1 MSLFESSES
10 TGEVSLE
17 DLFDNQKEIKGTNN
31 LTIENLA
38 YVTCRGGQPH
48 SINIKKKSA
57 LEQAFD
63 YFEAII
69 RSDINR
75 TDNRLKNP
83 ECVKRLMKSLA
94 RNQGTQIPNTL
105 LKEDIIS
112 NESNNINEDSIA
124 SYIYALHKIYVIE
137 DMPTWNPNLRSKTA
151 IRISNTRFFNDLSIA
166 TASLGLSSK
175 DLVNDLITLGFLF
188 KTFCIRNL
196 KVYAEKLN
204 GDIEIR

>member
-1 MSLFESSES
+1 MAAFY
-10 TGEVSLE
+10 
-17 DLFDNQKEIKGTNN
+17 QYKKE
-31 LTIENLA
+31 
-38 YVTCRGGQPH
+38 
-48 SINIKKKSA
+48 SA

-75 TDNRLKNP
+75 TNNRLKNP

-94 RNQGTQIPNTL
+94 RNQGTQIPITL

-124 SYIYALHKIYVIE
+124 SYINALHKIYVIE
-137 DMPTWNPNLRSKTA
+137 DMPAWNPNLRSKTA
-151 IRISNTRFFNDLSIA
+151 IRTSNTRFFNNISIA
-166 TASLGLSSK
+166 TASLGLSLK
-175 DLVNDLITLGFLF
+175 DLLNDLNTFGFLF

-204 GDIEIR
+204 GEVYHYRDKMNLECDAVIHLRNGHYGLI